1 MALSR
6 RARIWL
12 IVLAT
17 LAALLLAAA
26 WLVGRLLQTERLTA
40 LILDRAGRE
49 LGLELSVSE
58 PGDYA
63 LRPEPRLVLIG
74 LVVRLPGDDAP
85 LLRAARAELSLPWD
99 TLTGGE
105 TVVTRI
111 GLDAPALDL
120 PALRRWL
127 DTRPA
132 SDEPLRLPRL
142 TDGLR
147 IDDGRIDAGGWSLER
162 IALSLP
168 RLVSGEPASLALA
181 ARHRSGDLDL
191 PIDLS
196 LRATPRET
204 AAGLA
209 LDDLALHS
217 ASPSPLPAFDARGRF
232 EYGDRIR
239 LDLAGELA
247 RWPEDWPTLP
257 APFDARDLPLPFTL
271 AYAGD
276 AALSAP
282 LALTLARDGLRF
294 DARLAVPALLD
305 WLDSEA
311 GSPLPPLTGT
321 LQAPQ
326 LVVEGIR
333 LEGVR
338 VEIVEDAPAEDTT
351 Q

>member
-1 MALSR
+1 MAPSR
-6 RARIWL
+6 HARIWL
-12 IVLAT
+12 IALAT
-17 LAALLLAAA
+17 LAVLLLAAV
-26 WLVGRLLQTERLTA
+26 WLVGRLLQPERLTA
-40 LILDRAGRE
+40 LVLDRAGRE

-74 LVVRLPGDDAP
+74 LVVRRPGDDTP
-85 LLRAARAELSLPWD
+85 LLHASRAELSLPWD
-99 TLTGGE
+99 TLAGGE
-105 TVVTRI
+105 AVVTRI

-132 SDEPLRLPRL
+132 SDEPLRLPRF

-147 IDDGRIDAGGWSLER
+147 IDGGRVHGDGWSLDG

-168 RLVSGEPASLALA
+168 RLAPGESTTLALA
-181 ARHRSGDLDL
+181 ARYLAGDTAL
-191 PIDLS
+191 PFDLS
-196 LRATPRET
+196 LEATPRET

-209 LDDLALHS
+209 LDDLALRS

-232 EYGDRIR
+232 EYGDGIA
-239 LDLAGELA
+239 LDLAGELT
-247 RWPEDWPTLP
+247 RWPDDWPALP
-257 APFDARDLPLPFTL
+257 EPFDARDAPLPFTL
-271 AYAGD
+271 AYLGSTDLA
-276 AALSAP
+276 AP

-305 WLDSEA
+305 WLDSDA

-321 LQAPQ
+321 LEAPR
-326 LVVEGIR
+326 LVVDGIR

-338 VEIVEDAPAEDTT
+338 VEIAEDEPAEDAT

>member
-6 RARIWL
+6 RARIRL
-12 IVLAT
+12 IA
-17 LAALLLAAA
+17 LAALALVLLAGI
-26 WLVGRLLQTERLTA
+26 WLAGRLLQPERLTA

-63 LRPEPRLVLIG
+63 LRPEPRLVLTG
-74 LVVRLPGDDAP
+74 LVARRPGDDTP
-85 LLRAARAELSLPWD
+85 LLHAARAELALPWA

-105 TVVTRI
+105 ATVTRI

-132 SDEPLRLPRL
+132 SDTPLRLPRL
-142 TDGLR
+142 SDGLH
-147 IDDGRIDAGGWSLER
+147 IDDGRIDGGDWALDR

-168 RLVSGEPASLALA
+168 RLISGEPTSLTLA
-181 ARHRSGDLDL
+181 AHYRAGDTVL
-191 PIDLS
+191 PFDLS
-196 LRATPRET
+196 LQATPRET
-204 AAGLA
+204 AASLA
-209 LDDLALHS
+209 LDDLVLRS
-217 ASPSPLPAFDARGRF
+217 ASPSPLPAFAARGRF
-232 EYGDRIR
+232 EYGDGIA

-247 RWPEDWPTLP
+247 HWPGDWPALP
-257 APFDARDLPLPFTL
+257 EPFDARELPLPFTL

-276 AALSAP
+276 AAFSAP

-294 DARLAVPALLD
+294 DARLAVPALRD
-305 WLDSEA
+305 WLDGEA
-311 GSPLPPLTGT
+311 GSPLPPLAGT

-338 VEIVEDAPAEDTT
+338 VEIAEDAPAEDTA